1 MILTYYSLQFTV
13 YNLQFTIYSLQF
25 TANGSSPRSRYR
37 VQRPVWTAGEVGEA
51 QPLDEQG
58 GAGRLGEGEDRQ
70 LQEDA
75 VPHPL

>member
-1 MILTYYSLQFTV
+1 MILTYYSLQFI
-13 YNLQFTIYSLQF
+13 IYSLQF
-25 TANGSSPRSRYR
+25 TVYRSSPRSRYR
-37 VQRPVWTAGEVGEA
+37 VQRPVRTAGEVGEA
-51 QPLDEQG
+51 EPLDEQG